1 MRDKIVAG
9 LLIVMIAGIFFMGG
23 GGKEKANHRFMG
35 SGGDGQRQGQ
45 SGDEGGNSDSASEQG
60 MEQGRGQGQGQ
71 SQGQSQGQGHNPA
84 LGMAQGGNPP
94 AGSAQ
99 NQSLTQQMQ
108 RSMNPGG
115 QSGQSGQPGQPGQQQ
130 QGLQGQQNTT
140 SSVAS
145 LPPSL
150 AVDFVRW
157 WLTMALDYSL
167 NTSAANHKK
176 ALAYAKP
183 QVANMFKQSFYTP
196 EVMQGVAAGT
206 LAGSF
211 QPVTVQAI
219 AINPDGSVVVTVIGN
234 LTLQSSGS
242 QPVSQSLDMEFL
254 VTKDAQGVRMAGFFN
269 KTVTQPPPAAA
280 GEQIGGEVLEESTRR
295 RPLSGGY

>member
-35 SGGDGQRQGQ
+35 AGGDGQRQGQ
-45 SGDEGGNSDSASEQG
+45 SADDGGSADQSGEQG
-60 MEQGRGQGQGQ
+60 AEQGHSLGQGQGQ
-71 SQGQSQGQGHNPA
+71 DQGQGQGQNQA
-84 LGMAQGGNPP
+84 QGMAQNGNPA

-99 NQSLTQQMQ
+99 NQTLTQQMQ

-115 QSGQSGQPGQPGQQQ
+115 QP
-130 QGLQGQQNTT
+130 LQQNST

-183 QVANMFKQSFYTP
+183 QVANMFKQSFYTS

-280 GEQIGGEVLEESTRR
+280 GDQGAGEVLEEPTRR